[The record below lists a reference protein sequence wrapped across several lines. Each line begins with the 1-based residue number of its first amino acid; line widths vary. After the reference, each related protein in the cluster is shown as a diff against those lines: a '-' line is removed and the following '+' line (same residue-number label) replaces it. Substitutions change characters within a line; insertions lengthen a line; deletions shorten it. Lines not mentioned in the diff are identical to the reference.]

1 MGATERGIDAT
12 SGLRHVIIEHPIW
25 AFDTLCFSIPGG
37 LVVGIVTPRSDFFGG
52 SGGTGAGLVSGT
64 LRTKTFTLSAIGGA
78 GGTRFLKFRV
88 WINKADGEQVQEVLT
103 IPPFTAGQIARA
115 ETFNPGYIM
124 AFMLE
129 PGSTGFEGT
138 DDLHIGELWSNT
150 VGSTFQP
157 AVPIV
162 YFANVVFGLP
172 IQMRPTRRDAS
183 GGILIDGSSFQ
194 SGFNYTPNVV
204 AGATFLALGSPLVQ
218 ATMRYDDR
226 GGFKFIADTAPLTLS
241 ATQVVMMRTAWIG
254 YPVV

>member
-12 SGLRHVIIEHPIW
+12 SGLRHVIIDHPLW

-37 LVVGIVTPRSDFFGG
+37 LAVGTVVSRDGFFGG
-52 SGGTGAGLVSGT
+52 TGNPGLSSGT
-64 LRTKTFTLSAIGGA
+64 LRTKTLTLVASGVA
-78 GGTRFLKFRV
+78 GTRLLKFRV
-88 WINKADGEQVQEVLT
+88 WLNRPDGEQIQEVVT
-103 IPPFTAGQIARA
+103 IPTFTAGQTARA
-115 ETFNPGYIM
+115 ETFNPGYIV

-129 PGSTGFEGT
+129 PGSTGFDAG
-138 DDLHIGELWSNT
+138 DDFHIGELWSNT
-150 VGSTFQP
+150 VGSSLAP

-183 GGILIDGSSFQ
+183 GGLLGDASSFQ
-194 SGFNYTPNVV
+194 SGFNYTPNTV
-204 AGATFLALGSPLVQ
+204 AGATFLALGSPIAF

-226 GGFKFIADTAPLTLS
+226 GGFKFIADTAPLTAS

-254 YPVV
+254 YPLV